1 MKFPYLPPG
10 KYYARIYEDHN
21 GNGLYD
27 TGNLDSLLQ
36 PDMAYYYPKVINI
49 KKNWEKAETWSV
61 FDMAID
67 LMKPENLKR
76 TNRKPTSATE
86 AKSAPRKKR
95 RAKRTIISTRHA
107 ILSTPTTEAGDA
119 TQAPTDKS
127 KARDTLK
134 CSRALLSL

>member
-67 LMKPENLKR
+67 LMKPENLKKNKPETDKR
-76 TNRKPTSATE
+76 NRS
-86 AKSAPRKKR
+86 KKR
-95 RAKRTIISTRHA
+95 TEEEEEGEEDDYFDPTRNPFDPNDRGRRRNTG
-107 ILSTPTTEAGDA
+107 SY
-119 TQAPTDKS
+119 
-127 KARDTLK
+127 
-134 CSRALLSL
+134 